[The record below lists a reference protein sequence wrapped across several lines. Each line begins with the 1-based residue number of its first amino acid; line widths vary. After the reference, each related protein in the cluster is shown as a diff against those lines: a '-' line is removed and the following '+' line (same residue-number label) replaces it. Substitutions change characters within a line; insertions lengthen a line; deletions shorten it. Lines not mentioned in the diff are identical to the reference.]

1 MTNVIKRGGRTQ
13 KFSPSK
19 IKKAVM
25 GALREAKV
33 PKPKRARIVR
43 EVTGPVIKAC
53 KRKKTVKASAIRSL
67 IVKRLRK
74 KSKEGVAAWTKY
86 ERKHR
91 KGAKRRTAR
100 KRTAKRRVHH
110 KRKRR
115 R

>member
-1 MTNVIKRGGRTQ
+1 MTNVIKRGGKTQ

-19 IKKAVM
+19 IKSAVM

-33 PKPKRARIVR
+33 PKPKRAKIVR

-53 KRKKTVKASAIRSL
+53 KKKKTVKALAIRSL
-67 IVKRLRK
+67 IVARLRK
-74 KSKEGVAAWTKY
+74 KSKEGAAAWIKY
-86 ERKHR
+86 EKKHR
-91 KGAKRRTAR
+91 KGAKRRIAK
-100 KRTAKRRVHH
+100 KRVVHH

>member
-1 MTNVIKRGGRTQ
+1 MTSVIKRGGRTQ

-19 IKKAVM
+19 IKSAVM

-33 PKPKRARIVR
+33 PKAKRAKIVR

-53 KRKKTVKASAIRSL
+53 KKKKTVKATAIRSL
-67 IVKRLRK
+67 IVARLRK
-74 KSKEGVAAWTKY
+74 KSKEGAAAWIKY

-91 KGAKRRTAR
+91 KGAKRRTAK
-100 KRTAKRRVHH
+100 KRVVHH

>member
-1 MTNVIKRGGRTQ
+1 MTHVIKRSGREQ

-19 IKKAVM
+19 LKSAVM

-33 PKPKRARIVR
+33 PKPKRAKIVR

-53 KRKKTVKASAIRSL
+53 KRRKSIKATAIRSL
-67 IVKRLRK
+67 VVPRLRK
-74 KSKEGVAAWTKY
+74 KSREGAAAWLKY

-91 KGAKRRTAR
+91 KGAKRKAAK
-100 KRTAKRRVHH
+100 KRVVHH
-110 KRKRR
+110 KKRR

>member
-1 MTNVIKRGGRTQ
+1 MTTVIKRGGRKQ

-33 PKPKRARIVR
+33 PKPKRARIIR

-53 KRKKTVKASAIRSL
+53 RRRKTIKATAIRSL
-67 IVKRLRK
+67 VVPRLRK
-74 KSKEGVAAWTKY
+74 KSREAASAWLKY

-91 KGAKRRTAR
+91 KGKRKAAK
-100 KRTAKRRVHH
+100 KRVH
-110 KRKRR
+110 RKRR